1 MPRYGRH
8 VTTSPQDQ
16 AQLTAALDDLTDA
29 LEAHLVACTRSTGEV
44 DPAVQAAYTA
54 LRTAASRYDDLLFTL
69 LDEVTPWE
77 FAEGPRQDIGD
88 EDAEPTPG
96 IVTVLVRRDYA
107 MDDDNALLAA
117 GRGAFA
123 EQYPDEPEEAAS
135 AVVNHPGNALSE
147 LLHAYGVDGLDERAE
162 LAGLRPRG
170 GTTWVQVLDDED
182 AATLVDDPFAVADE
196 EMLIYRLDEVFTPDD
211 PMAE

>member
-54 LRTAASRYDDLLFTL
+54 LRTAASHYDDLLFTL

-77 FAEGPRQDIGD
+77 FAEGPHVEVEHD
-88 EDAEPTPG
+88 EAALETLG
-96 IVTVLVRRDYA
+96 VLVRRDYA
-107 MDDDNALLAA
+107 MEDDDALLAA
-117 GRGAFA
+117 GREAFA
-123 EQYPDEPEEAAS
+123 EHYPDDPEAAS
-135 AVVNHPGNALSE
+135 ADVSNAGRAVYQ

-162 LAGLRPRG
+162 HAGLRPRG
-170 GTTWVQVLDDED
+170 GTIWVQVLDDED
-182 AATLVDDPFAVADE
+182 AGNLVEDPFAVADE

-211 PMAE
+211 PVAE